1 MDKSFKNLGK
11 GITMKI
17 IICGMSG
24 SGKDFA
30 RDYLINK
37 YKLNPITSHT
47 SRPMRSGETQG
58 IEYYFVSYNEFL
70 AMDYMNEFVEMR
82 SYATLV
88 DNKPEVWNYGTTY
101 TELSKDNFV
110 GIKCLV
116 GAKAIKKAYPETIVI
131 HIHAD
136 DNIREARARLR
147 GSFDETEWK
156 RRLVADAKDFPENEV
171 TKVCDYFI
179 TNNLGEEEL
188 KQSLAELMY
197 VILQGNP
204 K

>member
-1 MDKSFKNLGK
+1 
-11 GITMKI
+11 MKI
-17 IICGMSG
+17 ILCGMSS

-47 SRPMRSGETQG
+47 SRPIRVGETEG
-58 IEYYFVSYNEFL
+58 KEYYFISYNEFL
-70 AMDYMNEFVEMR
+70 EMDYMNEFVEMR
-82 SYATLV
+82 SYSTLV
-88 DNKPEVWNYGTTY
+88 DNKSEVWNYGTTY
-101 TELSKDNFV
+101 VELQKDNFV

-131 HIHAD
+131 HLHTD

-147 GSFDETEWK
+147 GSFDEVEWS
-156 RRLVADAKDFPENEV
+156 RRLGADAKDFPENEV

-179 TNNLGEEEL
+179 TNNLGEVEL
-188 KQSLAELMY
+188 KQSLDELMY
-197 VILQGNP
+197 ILLEGKTNE

>member
-1 MDKSFKNLGK
+1 
-11 GITMKI
+11 MKI
-17 IICGMSG
+17 ILCGMSS

-47 SRPMRSGETQG
+47 SRPIRVGETEG
-58 IEYYFVSYNEFL
+58 KEYYFISYNEFL
-70 AMDYMNEFVEMR
+70 EMDYMNEFVEMR
-82 SYATLV
+82 SYSTLV
-88 DNKPEVWNYGTTY
+88 DNKSEVWNYGTTY
-101 TELSKDNFV
+101 TELQKDNFV

-131 HIHAD
+131 YIHTD
-136 DNIREARARLR
+136 DTIREARARLR
-147 GSFDETEWK
+147 GSFDEVEWS
-156 RRLVADAKDFPENEV
+156 RRLGADSKDFPEKEV

-179 TNNLGEEEL
+179 TNNLGETEL
-188 KQSLAELMY
+188 KQGLDELMY
-197 VILQGNP
+197 VLLEGQN

>member
-1 MDKSFKNLGK
+1 
-11 GITMKI
+11 MKI
-17 IICGMSG
+17 ILTGSSS

-58 IEYYFVSYNEFL
+58 KEYYFVSYNEFL
-70 AMDYMNEFVEMR
+70 EMDYMNEFVEMR
-82 SYATLV
+82 SYSTLV
-88 DNKPEVWNYGTTY
+88 DNKSEVWNYGTTY
-101 TELSKDNFV
+101 AELLKDNFV

-131 HIHAD
+131 YIHT
-136 DNIREARARLR
+136 DNAIREARARLR
-147 GSFDETEWK
+147 GSFDEVEWK
-156 RRLVADAKDFPENEV
+156 RRLITDAKDFPENEV

-179 TNNLGEEEL
+179 TNNLGEKEL
-188 KQSLAELMY
+188 KQSSDELMY
-197 VILQGNP
+197 ILLEGKVNE

>member
-1 MDKSFKNLGK
+1 
-11 GITMKI
+11 MKI
-17 IICGMSG
+17 ILTGSSS

-37 YKLNPITSHT
+37 YKLNLITSHT

-58 IEYYFVSYNEFL
+58 KEYYFISYSKFL
-70 AMDYMNEFVEMR
+70 EMDYMNEFVEMR
-82 SYATLV
+82 SYSTLV
-88 DNKPEVWNYGTTY
+88 DNKSEVWNYDTTY
-101 TELSKDNFV
+101 AELLKDNFV

-131 HIHAD
+131 HIHTD
-136 DNIREARARLR
+136 DTIREARARLR
-147 GSFDETEWK
+147 GGFDEVEWS
-156 RRLVADAKDFPENEV
+156 RRLVADAKDFPESEV

-179 TNNLGEEEL
+179 TNNLGEKEL
-188 KQSLAELMY
+188 KQSLDELMY
-197 VILQGNP
+197 IVLEGQN

>member
-1 MDKSFKNLGK
+1 
-11 GITMKI
+11 MKI
-17 IICGMSG
+17 ILCGMSS

-37 YKLNPITSHT
+37 YKLNPIISHT
-47 SRPMRSGETQG
+47 SRPIRVGETEG
-58 IEYYFVSYNEFL
+58 KEYYFVSYNEFL
-70 AMDYMNEFVEMR
+70 EMDYMNEFVEMR
-82 SYATLV
+82 SYSTLV
-88 DNKPEVWNYGTTY
+88 DNKSEVWNYGTTY
-101 TELSKDNFV
+101 AELLKDNFV

-131 HIHAD
+131 HIHTD

-147 GSFDETEWK
+147 GSFDEVEWA
-156 RRLVADAKDFPENEV
+156 RRLEADAKDFPEKEV

-179 TNNLGEEEL
+179 TNNLGEKEL
-188 KQSLAELMY
+188 KQNLDELMY
-197 VILQGNP
+197 ILLEG